1 MVSVK
6 ERKVKGR
13 TYIYLSTT
21 ASYKGHKKWFEKMIG
36 PKGMKK
42 SRLKR
47 RIEFYTA
54 ILKAKKDV
62 YEFILEVKHTKLE
75 HIPQG
80 YTFYLTLI
88 SQYYEKYLSQLY
100 PSELDKYIQE
110 FEVRYVSSTT
120 ALEGNTLT
128 LRETGLVLTEGLSP
142 RNKKL
147 REIHEVENY
156 EKVLATV
163 KKRKKDIDRNFI
175 LELHQL
181 IQRNIDDD
189 SAGSFRRGNVKI
201 IGSKW
206 EPPQGIVVE
215 EEVKLLFEWYNDN
228 KKTLHPVELA
238 GLFHH
243 KFLQVHPFA
252 DGNGRVGRELLNFIL
267 KRNDYPM
274 LIIPVEQ
281 RQEYLESLEEAD
293 DGKPRHLLEF
303 FVKILIKDY
312 FTVVFN
318 TFQISQTEIT
328 TDLGELDESEIKELH
343 NFIAWIF
350 EEAIKLVSD
359 QKEIQPDMQSLLG
372 QLMKPEDSS

>member
-1 MVSVK
+1 MVSLK
-6 ERKVKGR
+6 ERTVKGR

-42 SRLKR
+42 ARMKR
-47 RIEFYTA
+47 RIEFHTE

-62 YEFILEVKHTKLE
+62 YEFILKVKHTELK

-80 YTFYLTLI
+80 YGFYLTLI
-88 SQYYEKYLSQLY
+88 SQYYEQYLSSMY

-120 ALEGNTLT
+120 ALEGNTLS

-156 EKVLATV
+156 EKVLLCV
-163 KKRKKDIDRNFI
+163 KSRKKDIDRGFI

-206 EPPQGIVVE
+206 EPPQGVVVE
-215 EEVKLLFEWYNDN
+215 DEIKILLDWYNVN

-252 DGNGRVGRELLNFIL
+252 DGNGRVGRELLNFIF
-267 KRNDYPM
+267 KRNNYPM

-293 DGKPRHLLEF
+293 NGKPGHLLEF
-303 FVKILIKDY
+303 FIKILIKDY

-318 TFQISQTEIT
+318 TFQMFQAKIGA
-328 TDLGELDESEIKELH
+328 DLGELDKSEIEEIKNFLIWFIEETKELLI
-343 NFIAWIF
+343 N
-350 EEAIKLVSD
+350 
-359 QKEIQPDMQSLLG
+359 QKKIEPDLKDLLG
-372 QLMKPEDSS
+372 QLIKPEDSS